1 MNSNEAHKIYSI
13 LNNNGHGFGL
23 TADENALVHDEIAT
37 SGLTVVS
44 DHGDGLTECRDA
56 QGRVV
61 LVGGDG
67 SRRNA
72 WAVRVPRAWAAAHT
86 A

>member
-1 MNSNEAHKIYSI
+1 MTSTEARNFYSA
-13 LNNNGHGFGL
+13 LNNDGRGFAL
-23 TADENALVHDEIAT
+23 TDSENALVHDEIAT
-37 SGLTVVS
+37 SGLTVVA

-72 WAVRVPRAWAAAHT
+72 WAVRVRA
-86 A
+86 

>member
-1 MNSNEAHKIYSI
+1 MNSTEARNIFSSM
-13 LNNNGHGFGL
+13 NNDGRGFALTGL
-23 TADENALVHDEIAT
+23 ENALVTDDIAQ
-37 SGLTVVS
+37 SGLTVVA
-44 DHGDGLTECRDA
+44 DHGDGLIECRDA

-72 WAVRVPRAWAAAHT
+72 WAVRVSR
-86 A
+86 

>member
-1 MNSNEAHKIYSI
+1 MTSTEARNIYSA
-13 LNNNGHGFGL
+13 LNNNGRGFAL
-23 TADENALVHDEIAT
+23 TDLENALVTDEIAT
-37 SGLTVVS
+37 AGLTIVA
-44 DHGDGLTECRDA
+44 DHGDGLLECRDA

-72 WAVRVPRAWAAAHT
+72 WAVCA
-86 A
+86 

>member
-1 MNSNEAHKIYSI
+1 MNSTEARNIYSE
-13 LNNNGHGFGL
+13 LNNDGRGFAL
-23 TADENALVHDEIAT
+23 TGSENALVTDEIAH
-37 SGLTVVS
+37 SGLTVVA
-44 DHGDGLTECRDA
+44 DHGDGLIECRDA

-72 WAVRVPRAWAAAHT
+72 WAVCA
-86 A
+86 

>member
-1 MNSNEAHKIYSI
+1 MESRYTHALYTK
-13 LNNNGHGFGL
+13 LNGDGHGFAIGEEGQTL
-23 TADENALVHDEIAT
+23 IEAIRAEGYELVAN
-37 SGLTVVS
+37 
-44 DHGDGLTECRDA
+44 HGDGLIECRDA

-72 WAVRVPRAWAAAHT
+72 WAVCA
-86 A
+86 